1 MQFFYMTFLFL
12 CAFVGFVQAQ
22 KSTDA
27 ENKAVKVVGD
37 VVKPS
42 ELKFKDGMTLIEAIA
57 EAGGILRKHKGNI
70 VNIYRLIP
78 GKKDREKIEVNIKE
92 VKKGK
97 AENLI
102 LQPYDIIEIPPRN
115 RKKAPCPD
123 NYYFCL

>member
-1 MQFFYMTFLFL
+1 MKFFYMTFLFL
-12 CAFVGFVQAQ
+12 CVFVSFVQAQ
-22 KSTDA
+22 QSSVDNR
-27 ENKAVKVVGD
+27 EIYVVGD
-37 VVKPS
+37 VVIPS
-42 ELKFKDGMTLIEAIA
+42 KIKFKDGISLIEAIA

-92 VKKGK
+92 VNKGK

-115 RKKAPCPD
+115 RKKAACPD
-123 NYYFCL
+123 YFCL